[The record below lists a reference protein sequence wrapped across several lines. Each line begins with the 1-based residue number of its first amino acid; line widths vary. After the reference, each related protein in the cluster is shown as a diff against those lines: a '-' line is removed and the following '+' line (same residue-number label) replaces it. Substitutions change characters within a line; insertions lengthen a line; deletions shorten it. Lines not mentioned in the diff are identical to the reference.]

1 MTDTTGMKPPP
12 THELRD
18 VIHGA
23 VGDYVAQY
31 SGDRDRFRDL
41 TDAVV
46 AAIWEHCTAVSEYPD
61 KVTVTLEFKG

>member
-1 MTDTTGMKPPP
+1 MTEMKPAP
-12 THELRD
+12 THELWEI
-18 VIHGA
+18 VHGA

-46 AAIWEHCTAVSEYPD
+46 AEIWQHCTAVSVKPG
-61 KVTVTLEFKG
+61 KTTVTLEFKG